1 MNNTESTLTSGNAT
15 QDVQRSGGRI
25 LVDALR
31 IHGVDRLFCVPGES
45 YLDVLDAL
53 HDTPE
58 IDTIVSKHEG
68 AASNMAEADGKLTGR
83 PGICFVTRGPGA
95 THASCGVHIA
105 FQDST
110 PMILFIGQVAREH
123 RGREA
128 FQEVDYVQMFGPLA
142 KWVAEIDDIRRIPE
156 FVARAFQ
163 CATSG
168 RPGPVVL
175 ALPEDVLD
183 GSAAVADAP
192 AYRPVSAAASAED
205 EAALAAELAKARRP
219 LVIVGGSNWSTQAAA
234 DLAEFAAAWNLP
246 VACAFRRQ
254 DIMDNRNEQY
264 AGHMSLGINPRLAER
279 VRQADLVLAVGTRLG
294 DITTDGYNHLS
305 VPQPAQRLVH
315 IHADA
320 NELGRVYQPALA
332 INAGVTNAAAM
343 LRRLRPTAHLA
354 WNEWT
359 SAARSDYL
367 AFTEVPAV
375 DPSYQ
380 GVDMGRVVNML
391 DQSLPDEAVLT
402 NGAGNYS
409 VWLHRFYRYRRNR
422 TQLAPTCGAMGYGFP
437 AAIAAKLRHP
447 ERDVVCFAG
456 DGCFLMY
463 PQELATAVQYG
474 APCIVIVVNNGM
486 YGTIRMH
493 QEKRFPGRISAT
505 GIHNPD
511 FVAMAHSFGA
521 YGELVESADQ
531 FEAAFGRARASGK
544 PALLEL
550 RTDPRQITPAMRL
563 KD

>member
-1 MNNTESTLTSGNAT
+1 MKHTDTSTPAA
-15 QDVQRSGGRI
+15 RSGGRI

-53 HDTPE
+53 YDTPE
-58 IDTIVSKHEG
+58 IDTVVAKHEG
-68 AASNMAEADGKLTGR
+68 AAANMAEADGKLTGR

-95 THASCGVHIA
+95 THASIGAHIA

-183 GSAAVADAP
+183 ASAQVADAAP
-192 AYRPVSAAASAED
+192 YRPVSSAASAQD
-205 EAALAAELAKARRP
+205 EAALAAELAQARRP
-219 LVIVGGSNWSTQAAA
+219 LVIAGGPNWTAPAAA
-234 DLAEFAAAWNLP
+234 GLAAFAAAWNLP

-254 DIMDNRNEQY
+254 DVMDNRSPQY
-264 AGHMSLGINPRLAER
+264 AGHMSLGINPLLAAR
-279 VRQADLVLAVGTRLG
+279 VRQADLVIAVGTRLG
-294 DITTDGYNHLS
+294 DITTDGYTHLS
-305 VPQPAQRLVH
+305 APRPAQRLVH

-320 NELGRVYQPALA
+320 NELGRVYQPHLA
-332 INAGVTNAAAM
+332 INAGVANAAAM
-343 LRRLRPTAHLA
+343 LGRLAPSAATA
-354 WNEWT
+354 WPEWT
-359 SAARSDYL
+359 AAARQDYL
-367 AFTEVPAV
+367 GFIQVPAV
-375 DPSYQ
+375 DAAYQ
-380 GVDMGRVVNML
+380 GVDMGRVVGML
-391 DQSLPDEAVLT
+391 DRALPDEAVLT

-409 VWLHRFYRYRRNR
+409 VWLHRFYRYRQNR

-447 ERDVVCFAG
+447 ERDVICFAG

-474 APCIVIVVNNGM
+474 AACIIIVVNNGM

-493 QEKRFPGRISAT
+493 QEKRFPGRVSAT

-511 FVAMAHSFGA
+511 FVAMAQAFGA
-521 YGELVESADQ
+521 YGELVESADG
-531 FEAAFGRARASGK
+531 FEAAFARARASGR

-563 KD
+563 APQ